1 MIYMG
6 LFGKEKITL
15 MLEKYDFKPGDTI
28 KGNISLNLKKPVHA
42 RKLEVSLIGKRKT
55 RHHTSR
61 GSQTHYEKI
70 YDFDIPIAGE
80 KEYQNEQYP
89 FEIKIPSDILS
100 DKTARD
106 TMQDSLEDKIGTAGT
121 FISAMTMGTYRIYWE
136 VRAQLD
142 VPKMFDVKKSQDIVI
157 SEG

>member
-1 MIYMG
+1 MG

-15 MLEKYDFKPGDTI
+15 MLDKFNFKPGDTI
-28 KGNISLNLKKPVHA
+28 KGNISLHLKKPMHA

-55 RHHTSR
+55 RRRTSR
-61 GSQTHYEKI
+61 GSQTYYETI
-70 YDFDIPIAGE
+70 YDFDIPVDGE

-106 TMQDSLEDKIGTAGT
+106 QIQDTLEEKIGTAGT
-121 FISAMTMGTYRIYWE
+121 FVSAMTMGTYRINWE

-142 VPKMFDVKKSQDIVI
+142 VPMKLDVKNSQDIVI
-157 SEG
+157 SE